1 MDCSPPDIGDPK
13 APLFVGILQ
22 ARILGWV
29 AMLPSRGSSPRFSQE
44 HNKYDTL
51 ESSRNHLPNRWS
63 VGKLS
68 STKLVPDAQKVGGHC
83 SKGPE
88 NHLS

>member
-1 MDCSPPDIGDPK
+1 M
-13 APLFVGILQ
+13 APLFVEILQ

-29 AMLPSRGSSPRFSQE
+29 ATPSSTGSSPRFSQE
-44 HNKYDTL
+44 HNKYNTL
-51 ESSRNHLPNRWS
+51 ESSRNHLPHPWS

-68 STKLVPDAQKVGGHC
+68 STKLVPGAKKVGDHC